1 MCGSYLFHFSHCT
14 IMSLDKSLTQAKIY
28 FADKEKKASGRALAG
43 EVSSIKNFQIESPP
57 PTHNLLALTIFC
69 ICHLHF
75 RVPGCQIPPIFQS
88 TFSTRQPIRNSVD
101 RLYCS
106 RFLFSQLL
114 MIIVRWSV
122 IRKVVEGSSTPIFP
136 PLHTLL
142 SNQGTLIQIIFPSVS
157 ITLAL
162 SEKLRIR
169 SSTSK

>member
-1 MCGSYLFHFSHCT
+1 MCGSYFFFHLSHCT

-106 RFLFSQLL
+106 SFLFSQLL

-122 IRKVVEGSSTPIFP
+122 IRKVVDGGLQHRFFP
-136 PLHTLL
+136 TSHTSFQSGNIDLDYFPFRFHNL
-142 SNQGTLIQIIFPSVS
+142 GLI
-157 ITLAL
+157 
-162 SEKLRIR
+162 
-169 SSTSK
+169 